1 MTSAQIQEITA
12 TLSETRLATFD
23 VTPGFSAG
31 TDTLDKYRWHALT
44 SAAFF
49 ASIHICEVSIRNGV
63 AQALTRTYGPDWPW
77 SPTFERS
84 LPSPFGHHFNAKK
97 ELVRARAQIANG
109 TAGKVIAELKFA
121 FWCHMFTSRYQRRIW
136 DANIGAAFPN
146 LPIAYSP
153 SQARQAIYIELDSL
167 RKFRN
172 RIAHHEPILTAPLPH
187 RQASIESL
195 LSWRCSEVSK
205 WHASWETV
213 SKNLA
218 AKP

>member
-12 TLSETRLATFD
+12 TLSATRLATFD

-49 ASIHICEVSIRNGV
+49 ASIHICEISIRNGV

-146 LPIAYSP
+146 LPISIQPLPGTPSDLYRTRLLTQVPQSYRPSRAYSHCTASSSTSKYRKS
-153 SQARQAIYIELDSL
+153 SQLALQRGFEMACFLG
-167 RKFRN
+167 N
-172 RIAHHEPILTAPLPH
+172 
-187 RQASIESL
+187 
-195 LSWRCSEVSK
+195 SK
-205 WHASWETV
+205 QKSR
-213 SKNLA
+213 S
-218 AKP
+218 